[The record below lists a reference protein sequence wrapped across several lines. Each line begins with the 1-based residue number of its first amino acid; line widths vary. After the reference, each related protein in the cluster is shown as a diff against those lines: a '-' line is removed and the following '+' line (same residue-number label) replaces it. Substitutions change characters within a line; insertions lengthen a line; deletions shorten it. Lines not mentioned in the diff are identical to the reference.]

1 MSRRPARGQQ
11 LPPQEV
17 ELLSTLTPEQRI
29 ERAKA
34 LYDAG
39 WSLQTIG
46 DSLLPRHPRSTIR
59 TWVQRA
65 KGLQTIDAPTPTPKL
80 KTPQG
85 GYQKVRPESPGIPQ
99 DTLETIRE
107 LAPLA
112 RQYRSRMASTA
123 TAAVAND
130 RLSALCILQNQNG
143 VSIRELAEAAGV
155 TYRAMYKRIKL

>member
-1 MSRRPARGQQ
+1 MSRRSARGQHI
-11 LPPQEV
+11 PPHEV
-17 ELLSTLTPEQRI
+17 EYLNSLKGEQLYDRV
-29 ERAKA
+29 KA

-39 WSLQTIG
+39 WSLQTLG
-46 DSLLPRHPRSTIR
+46 DSLLPKHPRSTIR

-65 KGLQTIDAPTPTPKL
+65 TGQNMTDAPIPTPKL

-99 DTLETIRE
+99 DDLEIIRQ

-112 RQYRSRMASTA
+112 RSYRSRMAMTSA
-123 TAAVAND
+123 AAVAND
-130 RLSALCILQNQNG
+130 RLTALCILQHQKG
-143 VSIRELAEAAGV
+143 VSIKELAEAAGV

>member
-17 ELLSTLTPEQRI
+17 ELLNTLNPEQRV

-46 DSLLPRHPRSTIR
+46 DSLLPKRPRSTIR

-65 KGLQTIDAPTPTPKL
+65 KGLQTLDAPIPTPKL
-80 KTPQG
+80 KTPEG
-85 GYQKVRPESPGIPQ
+85 GYQKRTPKSPGISQ
-99 DTLETIRE
+99 GTLETIQE

-112 RQYRSRMASTA
+112 RTYRSRMSTTA

-130 RLSALCILQNQNG
+130 RLTALCILQHQNG